1 MTSPP
6 LVCLSE
12 TMNHKDHLT
21 NLQYGI
27 PTPTTTSELSFGTC
41 VTRRILE
48 RYSTTLSLGSSP
60 SAEKDKARIG
70 ATKNISTAKTITS

>member
-6 LVCLSE
+6 LVCSSE

-27 PTPTTTSELSFGTC
+27 STPTMTSELSFGTC

-48 RYSTTLSLGSSP
+48 RYSTTHSLGSSP
-60 SAEKDKARIG
+60 FAEKDKARDG
-70 ATKNISTAKTITS
+70 MPKSISTAKTITS